1 MRSLDTSAIMA
12 VVRGEPGADFAS
24 RRMAG
29 GLLSTVNYAE
39 VIGALAR
46 RGIDA
51 EEARAT
57 LAGLPVRLIELDEI
71 VAFRVGRL
79 EIATRREGLSLGDRT
94 CLALAEHHGI
104 PALTADRAWSTVG
117 KRLGI
122 EVDLIR

>member
-12 VVRGEPGADFAS
+12 VVRGEPGAEFAS

-57 LAGLPVRLIELDEI
+57 LAGLPTRK
-71 VAFRVGRL
+71 ATASSSSMRRTGRL

-122 EVDLIR
+122 EVELIR